1 MLDTDRMF
9 QPEDIMRRRE
19 FVAVLGGMFSVLP
32 LVARAQRL
40 DRPRRVGVLIGT
52 EDVESL
58 AELAAFDRT
67 HTARPRRRS
76 DRVSD

>member
-1 MLDTDRMF
+1 MF

-19 FVAVLGGMFSVLP
+19 FVAALGGMFSVLP

-58 AELAAFDRT
+58 AELAAFNRI